1 MEKVRR
7 YFQSLPIGKR
17 IMAIPVLAISFLIGL
32 EIMVSIFILQYNP
45 DQAIG
50 EGVFTGRT
58 IFLTLTI
65 FFIAIAIFIL
75 RSVGHIIN
83 KSIISPLERLLDSF
97 KGITDGDI
105 SNRFETHSHG
115 EVDETG
121 RFFNAAMDKIVETIS
136 KFSKGAIVLSTSSRT
151 LDNNST
157 QLKTSVDEIILQV
170 NPVATA
176 AEEMSATISEI
187 AKNCVSAA
195 ESSEQASTSAAS
207 GENIVK
213 DNIAA
218 INRIQGFI
226 EKSAETIKRLG
237 ERSDEIG
244 GAIGIIENIA
254 MQTNILALN
263 ATIEAARAGE
273 SGKGFAVVADEIKK
287 LAVQTTEA
295 TVEVSNTIEAIRT
308 ETDQAVTSMGDGLKL
323 VASGVQDARR
333 SGEALQE
340 ILRQVDFVTAQIRQI
355 ADASSGQSAITE
367 EIAKNVQQISV
378 IINDAMQK
386 FKENADSAAR
396 ISGLATELKKL
407 IGQFRLA
414 TPQQAE
420 EMVNKAYAYIQK
432 HGIEKA
438 IVEFNNPAGEFV
450 RGELFIFAQDFEGY
464 MLAYGGNP
472 ELVGKKLI
480 DDRDESGKCIGRDMI
495 SLAKSKGSG
504 WYEYS
509 YMNPIT
515 ETVSPKISYI
525 KALDGF
531 YISCGLYKQ

>member
-1 MEKVRR
+1 MA
-7 YFQSLPIGKR
+7 LPI
-17 IMAIPVLAISFLIGL
+17 LAASFLIGF
-32 EIMVSIFILQYNP
+32 EIAVSIFILQYNP
-45 DQAIG
+45 AQESG
-50 EGVFTGRT
+50 EGIFAGYYFFLAFT
-58 IFLTLTI
+58 IL
-65 FFIAIAIFIL
+65 FIAFSIYIL
-75 RSVGHIIN
+75 WSVGSIIKN
-83 KSIISPLERLLDSF
+83 SIISPLERILDSF
-97 KGITDGDI
+97 KGITSGDI
-105 SNRFETHSHG
+105 SKRFDVHSHG
-115 EVDETG
+115 EIDETG
-121 RFFNAAMDKIVETIS
+121 RYFNAAMDKIVETIS

-187 AKNCVSAA
+187 AQNCASAA

-213 DNIAA
+213 DNIEA
-218 INRIQGFI
+218 INRIQGFM

-244 GAIGIIENIA
+244 GTISIIENIA

-287 LAVQTTEA
+287 LALQTTEA
-295 TVEVSNTIEAIRT
+295 TDQISNTIEAIRT
-308 ETDQAVTSMGDGLKL
+308 ETDQTIASMGDGLKL
-323 VASGVQDARR
+323 VASGVKDARR
-333 SGEALQE
+333 SGDALQE
-340 ILRQVDFVTAQIRQI
+340 ILRQIDLVTVQIRQI

-420 EMVNKAYAYIQK
+420 EMVNKAYSYIQE

-438 IVEFNNPAGEFV
+438 LAEFNNPAGEFV

-472 ELVGKKLI
+472 DLVGKKLI
-480 DDRDESGKCIGRDMI
+480 DDRDESGKYIGRDMI

-515 ETVSPKISYI
+515 ETVVPKVSYL
-525 KALDGF
+525 KVVDDF